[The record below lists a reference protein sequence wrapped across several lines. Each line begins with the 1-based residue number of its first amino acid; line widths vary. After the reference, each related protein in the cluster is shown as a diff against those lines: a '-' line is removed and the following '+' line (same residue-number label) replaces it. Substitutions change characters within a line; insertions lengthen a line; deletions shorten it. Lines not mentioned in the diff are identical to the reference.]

1 MRNNKTAPT
10 RGNLSRPII
19 NGRKP
24 ITNRDMITPYTPPNQ
39 GQSDSLTVFQ
49 NTSLGISVRSM
60 LINGEPW
67 FVAKDVCDAL
77 GYGNN
82 RDALSKHVRH
92 KWKNTVAIRDGILGN
107 PYRTIISEPGL
118 YSLILKANT
127 PNAEQFQDWVCEDVL
142 PSIRKTGGYM
152 VARQGETE
160 DELNARIEAIVQ
172 EAVRKRDEQLR
183 DLERKVIRYAPVVL
197 YLNAVS
203 PTSALIEM
211 GVLANLID
219 KAGKNMGR
227 TRLFNLLREM
237 GYVCRVKGRYNLPT
251 QKAVNAGVLS
261 LSEEHGRNR
270 KTMVTPRGKVF
281 FTNLFLSGDQLD
293 FLAGLRVAV

>member
-1 MRNNKTAPT
+1 MN
-10 RGNLSRPII
+10 
-19 NGRKP
+19 
-24 ITNRDMITPYTPPNQ
+24 TPYTTPDQ
-39 GQSDSLTVFQ
+39 GQNNSLTVFE

-60 LINGEPW
+60 LIDGEPW

-77 GYGNN
+77 AYKNS
-82 RDALSKHVRH
+82 RDALGKHVRK
-92 KWKNTVAIRDGILGN
+92 KWINTVAICDGIRGN
-107 PYRTIISEPGL
+107 PHRTIISEPGL

-152 VARQGETE
+152 IARQGETDE
-160 DELNARIEAIVQ
+160 ELNARIETIVQ

-203 PTSALIEM
+203 PTSALIEV

-219 KAGKNMGR
+219 KAGKSMGR
-227 TRLFNLLREM
+227 TRLFNLLRGME
-237 GYVCRVKGRYNLPT
+237 YVCRMKGRYNLPT
-251 QKAVNAGVLS
+251 QKAVDAGVLT
-261 LSEEHGRNR
+261 LSEEHGKNR

-281 FTNLFLSGDQLD
+281 FTNLFLSGEQLD
-293 FLAGLRVAV
+293 FFSGLRVAG